1 MYAKILN
8 GVVSQY
14 PLSEHE
20 IRTALPH
27 VSFAMPVTPPEP
39 FARVWPK
46 ATPEHSWTEETVEGP
61 PSFSNGQWQQS
72 WEARPLTPEDQAA
85 RLETLK
91 ADKLARLATRRWEV
105 ETGGV
110 MFEAKRF
117 ATDAVAQTKYVGA
130 LLAFQSDPAAAV
142 QWKTADGSFVRL
154 EQSQI
159 LALVTAV
166 RQHVQRCFDLEA
178 TRAEQIRTAAD
189 PTFLDRV
196 DIDNGW

>member
-8 GVVSQY
+8 GVVNQY
-14 PLSEHE
+14 PLSEQE

-27 VSFAMPVTPPEP
+27 VSFAIPFTPPEP
-39 FARVWPK
+39 FVRVWRK
-46 ATPEHSWTEETVEGP
+46 TPPEPSWTEETVEAP
-61 PSFSNGQWQQS
+61 PAFSNAKWQQC

-91 ADKLARLATRRWEV
+91 AQKLARLATRRWEV

-178 TRAEQIRTAAD
+178 IRAEQIRNAED
-189 PTFLDRV
+189 PALLDRI